1 MPYSIRIAIRVLL
14 IEDTVRVLCRLF
26 TTCKYINR
34 IIFILFYVQHVS
46 TILDIRRAWFPLS
59 NRHMKWMWSIECQHL
74 IIKNEK
80 ENDCIDLEVSYFF
93 KVTGAFLLFNFLFFQ
108 VVSLSLIVF
117 FYTSIEITVDH
128 DDDEEDMRT
137 SELRITRQTYTHTRL
152 DKTCKANEC
161 CTFFY
166 RKSGQWWNTMYR
178 HIYEFYWWLERNAH
192 LYFYLNIYEIFYFHV
207 NLNFV
212 ILS

>member
-108 VVSLSLIVF
+108 VISLSLIVF
-117 FYTSIEITVDH
+117 F
-128 DDDEEDMRT
+128 
-137 SELRITRQTYTHTRL
+137 
-152 DKTCKANEC
+152 
-161 CTFFY
+161 
-166 RKSGQWWNTMYR
+166 
-178 HIYEFYWWLERNAH
+178 
-192 LYFYLNIYEIFYFHV
+192 LYFNRDNNWSWWWWRRHADFWTSDNEANIYTYAFR
-207 NLNFV
+207 
-212 ILS
+212 